1 MKAFFAACQEK
12 GIEIPGEI
20 ADLGNILSQVLKFS
34 YPFLFERFCRLSANT
49 TNDETFYATGC

>member
-20 ADLGNILSQVLKFS
+20 ADLGNILSQVILSQVLKFS
-34 YPFLFERFCRLSANT
+34 YPFLFER
-49 TNDETFYATGC
+49 